1 MSRRPKPAETMRR
14 YEYVASCRVSGNP
27 ELVLLP
33 YTVFAYTEEDAQ
45 EAIRDLLRDEGGMIA
60 LIQTPSPEDD
70 PA

>member
-1 MSRRPKPAETMRR
+1 MSRRPKPAEVQRR

-27 ELVLLP
+27 ELVLIP

-60 LIQTPSPEDD
+60 LIQTPSTGDEQ
-70 PA
+70 

>member
-1 MSRRPKPAETMRR
+1 
-14 YEYVASCRVSGNP
+14 
-27 ELVLLP
+27 LLP

-60 LIQTPSPEDD
+60 LIQTPSMEDD